1 MFTPRMEVALGV
13 KSVAFQECASLSSA
27 LELLSKHWKKRSV
40 ICHPDKGGD
49 AEIMKELNSQY
60 DLAKAAIELHFM
72 KGAGNTSS
80 FSGQELIICCWVC
93 KQLLRLRTGP
103 CNFHCT
109 RCFTYLSSTD
119 PRCNLYATT
128 SMQSRPKPRNQWQKP
143 WQPPTQPQPPRRP
156 TSRTVPPRSPQWQ
169 TRTRPPTQPQ
179 SKHRPVVSAKRRSN
193 EDRLRVDRENEI
205 RARARL
211 ESKGDLDLYAR
222 LVAERIEDSRKRAQ
236 T

>member
-13 KSVAFQECASLSSA
+13 KSVAFRECASLRSA
-27 LELLSKHWKKRSV
+27 LELLSKHWKRKSV

-72 KGAGNTSS
+72 EGVGNAP
-80 FSGQELIICCWVC
+80 FSDKELIVCCWVC

-109 RCFTYLSSTD
+109 RCFTYLSSAD
-119 PRCNLYATT
+119 PRCNLQATA
-128 SMQSRPKPRNQWQKP
+128 SVQSRPKPRNQWQKP
-143 WQPPTQPQPPRRP
+143 WQPPTQPRPPRRP
-156 TSRTVPPRSPQWQ
+156 TSQTVPPPFSQWEAK
-169 TRTRPPTQPQ
+169 TRLPTQSQ
-179 SKHRPVVSAKRRSN
+179 SKNRPVVSAKRRSN

-205 RARARL
+205 RAHARL

-222 LVAERIEDSRKRAQ
+222 LVAERIEDSRKR
-236 T
+236 TRT